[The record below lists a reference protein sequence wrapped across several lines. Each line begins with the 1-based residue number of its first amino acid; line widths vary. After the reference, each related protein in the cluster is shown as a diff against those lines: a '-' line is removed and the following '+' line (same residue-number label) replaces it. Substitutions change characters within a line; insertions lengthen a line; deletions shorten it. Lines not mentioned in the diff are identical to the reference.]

1 MDLVNAGELR
11 AVEAAASGQS
21 RSRPMGSVVFVLG
34 VRDLGEP
41 GATREFCGRLKKTR
55 SWVAHATVLRDE
67 ELARHGND

>member
-1 MDLVNAGELR
+1 
-11 AVEAAASGQS
+11 
-21 RSRPMGSVVFVLG
+21 MGSVVFVLG

-67 ELARHGND
+67 ELARHGNDW